1 MQLYVSCLRCSVYF
15 RIKINEN
22 TSAHILTSEEIK
34 VERNIP
40 RIFYINPN
48 FQKDTETNNY

>member
-1 MQLYVSCLRCSVYF
+1 MQLYVSCLRCGVHF